1 MNLNIRKS
9 YPGQAI
15 SMLIIEFGEMSRM
28 LGYTFKV
35 IDFLGK
41 VVFETIIDQEI
52 FDLDLKILGGR
63 GTYFLQVSDETSQ
76 IMEIEKIVLR

>member
-1 MNLNIRKS
+1 MNLKVRKS
-9 YPGQAI
+9 YPGRA
-15 SMLIIEFGEMSRM
+15 LKLLVVEFGEISKM
-28 LGYTFKV
+28 LGFTFRI

-63 GTYFLQVSDETSQ
+63 GTYFLQVSDESSQ

>member
-1 MNLNIRKS
+1 MNFNIRKS

-15 SMLIIEFGEMSRM
+15 SLLIVEFGEISKM
-28 LGYTFKV
+28 LGYTFRI

-63 GTYFLQVSDETSQ
+63 GTYFLQVSDDSSQ